1 MLPRHQTVS
10 TGQYVLLMLL
20 NRKGDKMDF
29 NDTAAKNI
37 ASALRQEASEFV
49 ESQRKINQIKEDI
62 KAGVKS
68 PSLPGVNNMLGNLN
82 GEIQS
87 IYQEIM
93 DIASLIDRTA
103 SEIKRQETEKK
114 RQEEIQR
121 KKEAELKAQQER
133 EEQERLEQE
142 ARLKASQQE
151 IQKKV
156 SNKKSTKVN
165 KISKKSK
172 RK

>member
-93 DIASLIDRTA
+93 DIASLIDTA

-165 KISKKSK
+165 KKSKKSK

>member
-1 MLPRHQTVS
+1 
-10 TGQYVLLMLL
+10 
-20 NRKGDKMDF
+20 MDF

-93 DIASLIDRTA
+93 DIASLTA

-165 KISKKSK
+165 KKSKKSK

>member
-1 MLPRHQTVS
+1 
-10 TGQYVLLMLL
+10 
-20 NRKGDKMDF
+20 MDF

-121 KKEAELKAQQER
+121 KKVTIKVGPRTVVILKGKQDE
-133 EEQERLEQE
+133 
-142 ARLKASQQE
+142 
-151 IQKKV
+151 
-156 SNKKSTKVN
+156 N
-165 KISKKSK
+165 
-172 RK
+172 